1 MIRASLPFTRLPG
14 LVTRGCF
21 KFKNTHSAMFATF
34 SGPTTVAAARSAR
47 AGAAVAG
54 DRLRI
59 AKDSVLTGPT
69 AGSAN
74 YHSAA
79 LAVEVPDDIVPP
91 LVVQQHQLHAAS
103 SIVAK
108 KSVLNRLW
116 QHIETG
122 EENAFYVVDTS
133 AVEARFNLWMKHLPY
148 VKPYYAVKCN
158 PDPSILQTLARLG
171 AGFDC
176 ASQAEIAQVIA
187 HGVDPRSIIYANPC
201 KQPSHIS
208 YATQQNIDF
217 MTFDGCDEL
226 TKMKRIDP
234 DARVVLRLF
243 VDDSHSQCPL
253 GTKFGAVLNDVPA
266 ILKHAKAIG
275 SNVVGVSFHVG
286 SGCSDAA
293 AYTDAVVRARKA
305 FDIGASL
312 GFDFD
317 LLDIGGGFPGDANAP
332 ISFESIASTLNA
344 ALSTHFPSGVKI
356 ISEPGR
362 FFAATSHTL
371 AVNVIGRKLAP
382 NSLAASSAAA
392 TSSSPAKA
400 ARGHRGLHAG
410 ADPYY
415 MYFVNDGL
423 YGSFN
428 CLLYD
433 HAQVHPVALGGS
445 EDQKFSSS
453 IWGPTCD
460 GLDCIAKDIDMPV
473 LDIGQWIYFANM
485 GAYTSAAGSHFNGFA
500 PPDKVYFDCH
510 DQHDDEE

>member
-21 KFKNTHSAMFATF
+21 KFKNVSFIHSMRDP
-34 SGPTTVAAARSAR
+34 SSVAARSAR

-54 DRLRI
+54 DCFVAEDATRRFR
-59 AKDSVLTGPT
+59 S
-69 AGSAN
+69 AGSSPRFFSA
-74 YHSAA
+74 SAA
-79 LAVEVPDDIVPP
+79 AVAVADDLTPTSFPP
-91 LVVQQHQLHAAS
+91 

-108 KSVLNRLW
+108 KSVLNKLW
-116 QHIETG
+116 QHIEAG

-133 AVEARFNLWMKHLPY
+133 AVEERYRLWMEHLPY

-158 PDPSILQTLARLG
+158 PDPSILKTLARLG
-171 AGFDC
+171 TGFDC
-176 ASQAEIAQVIA
+176 ASQAEIQEVLKL
-187 HGVDPRSIIYANPC
+187 GVDPSSIIYANPC
-201 KQPSHIS
+201 KQPSHIAF
-208 YATQQNIDF
+208 ATQQKIDF

-243 VDDSHSQCPL
+243 VDDTHSQCPL
-253 GTKFGAVLNDVPA
+253 GTKFGASLNDVPA

-286 SGCSDAA
+286 SGCSDAS
-293 AYTDAVVRARKA
+293 AYEDAVVRARKV

-312 GFDFD
+312 GFNFE

-332 ISFESIASTLNA
+332 ISFESIASTLNS
-344 ALSTHFPSGVKI
+344 ALSANFPLSSGVKI

-382 NSLAASSAAA
+382 NSLAAQSIPHSSAA
-392 TSSSPAKA
+392 KA
-400 ARGHRGLHAG
+400 ALGQRGLHG
-410 ADPYY
+410 STDPHY
-415 MYFVNDGL
+415 MYYVNDGL

-433 HAQVHPVALGGS
+433 HAAVYPVPLGAES
-445 EDQKFSSS
+445 ATNTYSAS

-473 LDIGQWIYFANM
+473 LDIGQWIYFSNM
-485 GAYTSAAGSHFNGFA
+485 GAYTSAAGSHFNGFS
-500 PPDKVYFDCH
+500 PPEKIYFDSK
-510 DQHDDEE
+510 EEQA

>member
-21 KFKNTHSAMFATF
+21 KFKTAPVHGAAFYSF
-34 SGPTTVAAARSAR
+34 SGPSTVAARSAR

-54 DRLRI
+54 DRLRA
-59 AKDSVLTGPT
+59 AKAL
-69 AGSAN
+69 GSAGTGSAP
-74 YHSAA
+74 YHSS
-79 LAVEVPDDIVPP
+79 AVAIDVADDVPP
-91 LVVQQHQLHAAS
+91 VALHAAS

-108 KSVLNRLW
+108 KSVLNKLW

-133 AVEARFNLWMKHLPY
+133 AVEDRFNLWMKYLPY

-158 PDPSILQTLARLG
+158 PDPSILKTLARLG
-171 AGFDC
+171 TGFDC
-176 ASQAEIAQVIA
+176 ASQAEIQEVLKL
-187 HGVDPRSIIYANPC
+187 GVDPRSIIYANPC
-201 KQPSHIS
+201 KQPSHI
-208 YATQQNIDF
+208 AFAAQQKIDF

-253 GTKFGAVLNDVPA
+253 GTKFGAVLNDIPA

-286 SGCSDAA
+286 SGCSDAS
-293 AYTDAVVRARKA
+293 AYTDAVVRAKKV

-312 GFDFD
+312 GFNFE

-332 ISFESIASTLNA
+332 IAFEDIAATLST
-344 ALSTHFPSGVKI
+344 ALSTHFPQSSGVKI

-382 NSLAASSAAA
+382 NSLAAPASHSSAA
-392 TSSSPAKA
+392 KA
-400 ARGHRGLHAG
+400 ALGHRALHAG
-410 ADPYY
+410 SDPYY

-433 HAQVHPVALGGS
+433 HAAVHPVALGAELES
-445 EDQKFSSS
+445 ATYSSS

-500 PPDKVYFDCH
+500 PPEKIYFDCH
-510 DQHDDEE
+510 EDDAAEDAASR